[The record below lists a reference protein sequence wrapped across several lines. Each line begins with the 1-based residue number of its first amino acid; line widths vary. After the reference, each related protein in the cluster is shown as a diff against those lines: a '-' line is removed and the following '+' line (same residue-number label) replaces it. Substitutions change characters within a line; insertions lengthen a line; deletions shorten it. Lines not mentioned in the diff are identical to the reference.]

1 MAMKGYK
8 VFNSDWTCR
17 GFQYEVGKTYEIDEK
32 PIICER
38 GFHFCKDLK
47 DCFYYYPF
55 REDIKIA
62 EVEMLGDFDID
73 NYEHTSKVRTNKIK
87 ILREIHFED
96 LIITTVPRTG
106 TYTTN
111 CYFRPDELEAFLKK
125 YYSIIDGDIFMKD
138 SIKAISIVSDESMVD
153 YSPDILAIMDPCCSY
168 TYTIEYLALI
178 DVKEKK

>member
-1 MAMKGYK
+1 MKGYK

-17 GFQYEVGKTYEIDEK
+17 GFQYEVGKTYEMDEK
-32 PIICER
+32 PIICVQ
-38 GFHFCKDLK
+38 GFHFCKNLK

-55 REDIKIA
+55 REDTKIA

-73 NYEHTSKVRTNKIK
+73 NYEHTSKVCTNKIK
-87 ILREIHFED
+87 ILREIHFEN
-96 LIITTVPRTG
+96 LITTTVPRTS

-125 YYSIIDGDIFMKD
+125 YYSIIDVDILMKD
-138 SIKAISIVSDESMVD
+138 SIKVISIVSDESMVD
-153 YSPDILAIMDPCCSY
+153 YSPDILAIMDPYCSY
-168 TYTIEYLALI
+168 TYTIEYLTLI

>member
-17 GFQYEVGKTYEIDEK
+17 GFQYEVGKTYEMDEK
-32 PIICER
+32 PIICVQ
-38 GFHFCKDLK
+38 GFHFCKNLK

-62 EVEMLGDFDID
+62 EVEMLGDFDTD
-73 NYEHTSKVRTNKIK
+73 EHTSKICTNKIK

-96 LIITTVPRTG
+96 LITTTVHKTG
-106 TYTTN
+106 DYITS
-111 CYFRPDELEAFLKK
+111 CRFRPGELETFIKE
-125 YYSIIDGDIFMKD
+125 YCTIGDDICIKD
-138 SIKAISIVSDESMVD
+138 SIEVISINGDEPVTG
-153 YSPDILAIMDPCCSY
+153 YSRDILTIMDGRCTY

>member
-32 PIICER
+32 PIICVQ

-55 REDIKIA
+55 REDTKIA

-73 NYEHTSKVRTNKIK
+73 NYEHTSKVCTNKIK

-96 LIITTVPRTG
+96 LITTTVHKTG
-106 TYTTN
+106 DHITN
-111 CYFRPDELEAFLKK
+111 CRFRPGELETFIKK
-125 YYSIIDGDIFMKD
+125 YCIICDDICIKD
-138 SIKAISIVSDESMVD
+138 SIKVISINGDEPLTD
-153 YSPDILAIMDPCCSY
+153 YSRDILVMMDPACSY